1 MGKFI
6 LGVII
11 GVLLVPAAFYL
22 YCRSGLAPVATS
34 APPMPFERFFSRT
47 ALHATINHQAPK
59 TKSTRATEGELL
71 AGIDVYRHNCGGCH
85 GLPGRPTSNSAKGMF
100 PRPPQL
106 FESGHMVTDDPV
118 GESYWKVK
126 HGIRL
131 TGMPGFT
138 GLLTD
143 EQIWNVSVLLANA
156 DKLPPSAQQS
166 LTAPPQMPPPPK
178 EQGKGASKSPQ
189 GHK

>member
-11 GVLLVPAAFYL
+11 GILLVPAAFYL

-34 APPMPFERFFSRT
+34 APPMPLERFFSRT
-47 ALHATINHQAPK
+47 ALHATINRDAPK

-71 AGIDVYRHNCGGCH
+71 TGIDVYRHNCGGCH
-85 GLPGRPTSNSAKGMF
+85 GLPGRPASNVAKGMF
-100 PRPPQL
+100 PHPPQL

-143 EQIWNVSVLLANA
+143 EQIWNVSLLLANA
-156 DKLPPSAQQS
+156 DKLPPSAQQA

-178 EQGKGASKSPQ
+178 EQGKGANNSPQ